1 MPDIQITLP
10 DGCVRTFPKG
20 VTLKAVAEAIGPRL
34 ARDAVA
40 AKVDQEVRD
49 LSRSLE
55 SNARVEILTPRSPEG
70 LEVYRHS
77 SSHLLAYAVKEVF
90 EDVKVAIG
98 PVIEDGFYYDFDTP
112 HAICPEDF
120 EAIEKKM
127 QELIDQDLP
136 FERKVLPQEEA
147 IALFERQG
155 EKYKKEIVEGLSG
168 ETITAYQV
176 GDFIDLC
183 RGPHVPS
190 SGKIKAFKLLGVA
203 GAYWRGSEKNPML
216 QRVYGTSWSKKEE
229 LAAYLHRLEEAKRR
243 DHRRLGRELDL
254 FSISEDIGAG
264 LILWHPKGA
273 RVRNIIEDHWRR
285 EHYRHGYDLVASP
298 HVAKYELWK
307 RTGHASFYREN
318 MYSPMDVDEVK
329 YLVKPMNCPFH
340 ATIFKSRTR
349 SYRDL
354 PLRWAELGT
363 VYRYERSGV
372 LHGLLR
378 VRGFTQDDAHLFCRP
393 EQLEGEI
400 ADVLRFVFT
409 ILRTFGFTEYEVYL
423 STRPEKFVGTHESW
437 EHATGALEAA
447 LKRLRVE
454 FQIDPGE
461 GVFYGPKIDIKIK
474 DSLGRS
480 WQCSTVQV
488 DFNNPERLDLKY
500 VGADGAHHRP
510 IMVHRALLGSI
521 ERFFGILIEHH
532 AGAFPMW
539 LAPVQVRVLPLSEK
553 FETYAREVHARLT
566 EGDVRSELDDR
577 NEKLGFRIR
586 EAEVEKIPLMLIL
599 GEREAQARTVTY
611 RERGHGAQ
619 ATTDVE
625 GLMRI
630 IQEREVQRT

>member
-630 IQEREVQRT
+630 IQEREVKRT

>member
-55 SNARVEILTPRSPEG
+55 SNARVEILTPLSPEG

-285 EHYRHGYDLVASP
+285 EHYRYGYDLVASP

-539 LAPVQVRVLPLSEK
+539 LAPVQVRVLPISEK